1 MLIPLFKFFHCLV
14 KRISD
19 IGGNVVVDVVVVAGV
34 VVVDATTVVGVSS
47 VADVAVPH
55 SDTTINPARI
65 ISR

>member
-1 MLIPLFKFFHCLV
+1 
-14 KRISD
+14 
-19 IGGNVVVDVVVVAGV
+19 VVVAGV